1 VAGLIPVGKAWC
13 SVIDL
18 PLQEKNMHSDSPLV
32 SVEWLVRNLDDPN
45 LLLLDASME
54 KVVGMTPRVYEQPCC
69 IPGARQCDLE
79 NRFIDA
85 DSPLPHTLPSTAVFT
100 RQAQSLGINTDSVIV
115 IYDNQGVY
123 AAPRAWWMFRIM
135 GHEQVYVLDGGLP
148 EWQRQGHAT
157 QSAFAQASRQGN
169 IQGVFQAQR
178 VCTRAQLL
186 SSLGTP
192 GTRVVDARSEARF
205 SGQAPEPR
213 PGLRGGHIPGSVNVP
228 FLDLMDG
235 CKFAPR
241 SMLAEKFTVSG
252 IKPEDRLIFSC
263 GSGITACIVLLAA
276 AVVGYQSLALYDAS
290 WSEWGADPDLP
301 IDRIDTLG

>member
-1 VAGLIPVGKAWC
+1 
-13 SVIDL
+13 
-18 PLQEKNMHSDSPLV
+18 MHSDSPLV
-32 SVEWLVRNLDDPN
+32 TVEWLAQNLDDPN
-45 LLLLDASME
+45 LVLLDASME

-85 DSPLPHTLPSTAVFT
+85 DSPLPHTLPSATVFT
-100 RQAQSLGINTDSVIV
+100 KEAQRLGVNADSIIV

-123 AAPRAWWMFRIM
+123 ASPRAWWMFRIM

-157 QSAFAQASRQGN
+157 QSEFAKASVPGS
-169 IQGVFQAQR
+169 IQGAFQAQR
-178 VCTRAQLL
+178 VYTSAQLL
-186 SSLGTP
+186 SSLGT
-192 GTRVVDARSEARF
+192 GSARIIDARSEARF
-205 SGQAPEPR
+205 YGQAPEPR

-228 FLDLMDG
+228 FLDLIEG

-241 SMLAEKFTVSG
+241 SKLAEKFAVTG
-252 IKPEDRLIFSC
+252 IKPEDQLIFSC

-276 AVVGYQSLALYDAS
+276 AVVGYHSLALYDAS
-290 WSEWGADPDLP
+290 WSEWGADHHLP
-301 IDRIDTLG
+301 ID